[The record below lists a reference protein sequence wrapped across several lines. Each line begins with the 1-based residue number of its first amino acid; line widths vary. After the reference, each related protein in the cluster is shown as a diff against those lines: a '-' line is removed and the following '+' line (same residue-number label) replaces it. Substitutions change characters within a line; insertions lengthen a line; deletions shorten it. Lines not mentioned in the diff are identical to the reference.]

1 MHQILHF
8 VIDFLK
14 DDALSHAYKTE
25 LAAGM
30 QALPGLI
37 ITPTCAG

>member
-14 DDALSHAYKTE
+14 DDGAVRAYKTE

-30 QALPGLI
+30 QAFPGLI